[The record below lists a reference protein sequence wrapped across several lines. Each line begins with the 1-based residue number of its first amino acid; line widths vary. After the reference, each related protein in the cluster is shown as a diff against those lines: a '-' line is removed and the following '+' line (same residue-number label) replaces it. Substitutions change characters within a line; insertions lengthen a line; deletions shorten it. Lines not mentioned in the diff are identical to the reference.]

1 MFAFLYDFCRSFVQV
16 IISFFL
22 KLIISVACY
31 LRDSQ
36 NFFMQSLS
44 LLTSCLFSI
53 FSIDDIIDMEKPEGI
68 CLPTSLVD

>member
-1 MFAFLYDFCRSFVQV
+1 MFAFLYDFCCSFVHV